1 LSRGQSPLA
10 VNASP
15 DVSGGNFRGQTES
28 SWHQCSLGQKS
39 RTAALGAVLSLLG
52 AAGVVGNLYTLAVAW
67 AGAAPTALHVH
78 IINLALADLLYL
90 AGVPFIVH
98 NGLVRDWHFG
108 EAGCR
113 ALLSLDLLTLHASI
127 FLLTLLSTERCQ
139 AVRRPF
145 RAARRSPAR
154 QRALAGAAWAT
165 AFVLALPMMLM
176 VHQEERVA
184 EDGGVRRLCVPTWDE
199 AQYKTYLTLLFCTS
213 MVGPGL
219 ALGYLYGRLAWAYWL
234 SQTRG
239 VLGPGRG
246 PKQRVFFLIFLI
258 VLAFWAC
265 FLPFWLWQLVPL
277 YSPATAAHLP
287 VATEIYV
294 NHLVTCLTYSNSCI
308 NPFLYTLLTRTYR
321 EYLQAR
327 RHRARRRGAQDA
339 GV

>member
-1 LSRGQSPLA
+1 MDPPSNSSSPS
-10 VNASP
+10 N
-15 DVSGGNFRGQTES
+15 G
-28 SWHQCSLGQKS
+28 SLVPTDDLPGA
-39 RTAALGAVLSLLG
+39 AALGAALSLLG
-52 AAGVVGNLYTLAVAW
+52 AAGVAGNLYTLAVAQ
-67 AGAAPTALHVH
+67 AGAAPSALHVH
-78 IINLALADLLYL
+78 IVNLALADLLYL

-98 NGLVRDWHFG
+98 NGLVRDWRFG

-113 ALLSLDLLTLHASI
+113 ALLSLDLLTMHASI
-127 FLLTLLSTERCQ
+127 FFLTWLSGERCR

-145 RAARRSPAR
+145 RAARPSPAR
-154 QRALAGAAWAT
+154 RRALAGAAWAA
-165 AFVLALPMMLM
+165 AFALALPMMLM
-176 VHQEERVA
+176 VRQEERAA

-199 AQYKTYLTLLFCTS
+199 AQYKTYLTVLFGTS

-219 ALGYLYGRLAWAYWL
+219 ALGYLYGRLARAYWL

-246 PKQRVFFLIFLI
+246 PKQRVFLLIFLI

-277 YSPATAAHLP
+277 YSPATAARLP
-287 VATEIYV
+287 VATEIYI

-308 NPFLYTLLTRTYR
+308 NPFLYTLLTRSYR
-321 EYLQAR
+321 EYLRAR
-327 RHRARRRGAQDA
+327 QHRARRGGAPRAQDA